1 MPKKRI
7 EANVEVMAKYA
18 KDFVPCYVAIGS
30 NLGNSIEFLHKAIIA
45 IDSHSDIKS
54 LTKSRFYQSKPHG
67 PQNQPDYLNAA
78 VYFETTLGAEKLLD
92 VLQQIE
98 NDNARVRQGVERWG
112 ARTLDL
118 DLLFYGDQIL
128 NTKRLTVPH
137 PQICE
142 RVFVLYPL
150 RDLVEGFEQDS
161 SSLKIN
167 KTTTLQD
174 CIDKLAEAE
183 INSIKDLGYV

>member
-1 MPKKRI
+1 
-7 EANVEVMAKYA
+7 MAKPE
-18 KDFVPCYVAIGS
+18 KGFVSCFVALGS
-30 NLGNSIEFLHKAIIA
+30 NLGDSVEYLHKAVRA
-45 IDSHSDIKS
+45 FESHSDIRS
-54 LTKSRFYQSKPHG
+54 LAHSHVYQSKPHG

-78 VYFETTLGAEKLLD
+78 VYFETTLGAENLLD

-118 DLLFYGDQIL
+118 DLLFYGNQQI
-128 NTKRLTVPH
+128 NSRRLTVPH
-137 PQICE
+137 PRICE

-150 RDLVEGFEQDS
+150 RDLVEGFEQKTSD
-161 SSLKIN
+161 LKIN
-167 KTTTLQD
+167 QSTSLQD

-183 INSIKDLGYV
+183 KNSIKDLGYV